1 MQMNCVVYGQVLNT
15 CGQSVE
21 RYLSSTVSHIVCTL
35 AGVHWAGLECVA
47 GVGEGLALIGTKVR
61 TGNYS
66 RG

>member
-1 MQMNCVVYGQVLNT
+1 M
-15 CGQSVE
+15 
-21 RYLSSTVSHIVCTL
+21 SSIVSHIVYTL